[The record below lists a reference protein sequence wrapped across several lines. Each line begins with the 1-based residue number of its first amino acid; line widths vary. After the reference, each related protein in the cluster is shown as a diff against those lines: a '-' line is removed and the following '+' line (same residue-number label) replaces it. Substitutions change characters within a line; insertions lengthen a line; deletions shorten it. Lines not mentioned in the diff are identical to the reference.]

1 MALVRL
7 EDYGH
12 RRPAQLSG
20 GQQQRVALARAL
32 VLEPPVLLLDEPL
45 GALDA
50 RLRIDLQVEL
60 KRIQEQLEVT
70 FIYVTHDQDEA
81 LTMSDRVAVMR
92 GGNIEQCDEP
102 RALYEAPETA
112 FVANFLGASNLVPV
126 AVGHAHGDGTQ
137 LGLGSFELRAET
149 CALSQ
154 GDDAVAMIRPEN
166 IRLEAHGTTGEN
178 RLPGMVE
185 EVVYLGFHQEVRVRL
200 ATGTLVK
207 ADVSNDDEQVEH
219 EQGDPVSVHLPPAPP
234 ARAGRRRRGPV
245 RDGGGGARGGP
256 RWMSRPQATPRA
268 ARPGG
273 SDNRRAELIEAARR
287 VIQRRGFAK
296 ATVGAIT
303 GEAGASLGLL
313 NYHFDSRDDVV
324 AEAFAAAARAD
335 LDELQAISRRHDDP
349 PARVAAYLDLE
360 AWADREVWRMWI
372 DAWGEA
378 VHTEK
383 LRRTLEQFERG
394 WRAVLA
400 GVLADG
406 DRRGCWRC
414 PDPEDAAGR
423 LVAALDGLGLH
434 TTLHPD
440 DVAPEDGGALG
451 APAGRARAR
460 RDAARARPRP
470 SPPVRAPTPH
480 EERIPIRGRD
490 LDATGRV
497 HPAVLLTY
505 VGEVREAWLDARL
518 GGAGPGPARSRS
530 PT

>member
-1 MALVRL
+1 
-7 EDYGH
+7 
-12 RRPAQLSG
+12 
-20 GQQQRVALARAL
+20 
-32 VLEPPVLLLDEPL
+32 
-45 GALDA
+45 
-50 RLRIDLQVEL
+50 
-60 KRIQEQLEVT
+60 
-70 FIYVTHDQDEA
+70 
-81 LTMSDRVAVMR
+81 
-92 GGNIEQCDEP
+92 
-102 RALYEAPETA
+102 
-112 FVANFLGASNLVPV
+112 
-126 AVGHAHGDGTQ
+126 
-137 LGLGSFELRAET
+137 
-149 CALSQ
+149 
-154 GDDAVAMIRPEN
+154 
-166 IRLEAHGTTGEN
+166 
-178 RLPGMVE
+178 
-185 EVVYLGFHQEVRVRL
+185 
-200 ATGTLVK
+200 
-207 ADVSNDDEQVEH
+207 
-219 EQGDPVSVHLPPAPP
+219 
-234 ARAGRRRRGPV
+234 
-245 RDGGGGARGGP
+245 
-256 RWMSRPQATPRA
+256 MSRPQAPPRV

-273 SDNRRAELIEAARR
+273 SDGRRAELIDAARR

-313 NYHFDSRDDVV
+313 NYHFHSRDDVV

-335 LDELQAISRRHDDP
+335 LDELQAISRRHGDP
-349 PARVAAYLDLE
+349 PARLAAYLDLE

-406 DRRGCWRC
+406 DRRDCWRC

-440 DVAPEDGGALG
+440 DVAPESAARWARRLAELELGVALPG
-451 APAGRARAR
+451 APA
-460 RDAARARPRP
+460 PE
-470 SPPVRAPTPH
+470 PPVPAPTPH

-518 GGAGPGPARSRS
+518 GGLAPVPRLEVAHVTADFRHVPARRDAEVVVRCVLDGLGSTGARTRETIETVGGALVVS
-530 PT
+530 AGATVVATGEDGAPRPLTDTEREALRR